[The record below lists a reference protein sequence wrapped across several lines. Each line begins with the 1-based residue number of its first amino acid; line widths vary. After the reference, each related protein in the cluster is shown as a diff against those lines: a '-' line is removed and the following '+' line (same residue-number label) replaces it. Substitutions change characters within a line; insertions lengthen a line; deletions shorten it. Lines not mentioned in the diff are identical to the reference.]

1 MKIRYALLAAALL
14 APAYAGTTEP
24 QVEIKETPAAKR
36 LSGSVTFGYDSNY
49 NGRGYVVSH
58 SVAEG
63 DSVLYGALKL
73 NYDIGKPGQWTLG
86 STIAYQVPT
95 SGHTLYGN
103 PSIGPNIAAG
113 AVDQTILGTLMGQ
126 GMSADAAQATLD
138 GIKANNS
145 PISADGTTYND
156 TVKAAQKRK
165 IKQANIENQFTV
177 ITEAKYTSTT
187 GLWNVALGHNFTH
200 GGLLGVMAKHYRD
213 QGASCIN
220 EVFVAPEWT
229 PYKWLSIGVKTSYSF
244 QGIQGW
250 WFEPYVTAK
259 APIIGTPE
267 DIKLLG
273 VLTLGMSATAD
284 YFAAPYNACGNGSQA
299 FWIKFSTPWFVKDN
313 FIITPSISFNWLG
326 KGGIDANKNSEFKHY
341 TENPNMIPFKNFGV
355 VAGVS
360 ATYMF

>member
-24 QVEIKETPAAKR
+24 QVEIQEAPAAKR
-36 LSGSVTFGYDSNY
+36 LSGSVTLGYDSNY
-49 NGRGYVVSH
+49 SGRGYVVSH

-63 DSVLYGALKL
+63 DSMVYSALKL
-73 NYDIGKPGQWTLG
+73 NYDLGKPGQWTLG
-86 STIAYQVPT
+86 STVAYQVPT
-95 SGHTLYGN
+95 SGHRLYGGGVKLGK
-103 PSIGPNIAAG
+103 PMPIAPGVVLPAGHRVDIG
-113 AVDQTILGTLMGQ
+113 D
-126 GMSADAAQATLD
+126 
-138 GIKANNS
+138 K
-145 PISADGTTYND
+145 
-156 TVKAAQKRK
+156 
-165 IKQANIENQFTV
+165 NIENQFTV
-177 ITEAKYTSTT
+177 ITDAKYTSTT
-187 GLWNVALGHNFTH
+187 GLWNVAMGHNFTH

-213 QGASCIN
+213 QGASCVN

-229 PYKWLSIGVKTSYSF
+229 PYKWLSVGVKTSYSF

-299 FWIKFSTPWFVKDN
+299 FWVKFSTPWFVRDN
-313 FIITPSISFNWLG
+313 LIITPSISFNWLG
-326 KGGIDANKNSEFKHY
+326 KGGLDANKRAEARPLND
-341 TENPNMIPFKNFGV
+341 TAIPFRNFGV
-355 VAGVS
+355 VVGIS
-360 ATYMF
+360 ATYTF

>member
-24 QVEIKETPAAKR
+24 QVEIKEAPAAKR
-36 LSGSVTFGYDSNY
+36 LSGSATFGYDTNY
-49 NGRGYVVSH
+49 TGRGYVVSH

-126 GMSADAAQATLD
+126 GMSEADAQATLA

-187 GLWNVALGHNFTH
+187 GLWNVALGHNFTR

-213 QGASCIN
+213 QGASVVN

-244 QGIQGW
+244 QGITGW

-326 KGGIDANKNSEFKHY
+326 KGGINANKGSEFRHY
-341 TENPNMIPFKNFGV
+341 TENPTMVPFKNFGV

>member
-24 QVEIKETPAAKR
+24 QVEVKEAPAAKR
-36 LSGSVTFGYDSNY
+36 LSGSATFGYDTNY
-49 NGRGYVVSH
+49 TGRGYVVSH

-113 AVDQTILGTLMGQ
+113 AVDQTIMGTLMGQ
-126 GMSADAAQATLD
+126 DMSEAAAQATLA
-138 GIKANNS
+138 GIKAQNATL
-145 PISADGTTYND
+145 PTGATYND
-156 TVKAAQKRK
+156 TVKAAQKKK

-177 ITEAKYTSTT
+177 LTEAKYTSTT
-187 GLWNVALGHNFTH
+187 GLWNVALGHNFTR
-200 GGLLGVMAKHYRD
+200 GGLLGVLAKHYRD
-213 QGASCIN
+213 QGASVVN
-220 EVFVAPEWT
+220 EVFIAPEWT

-244 QGIQGW
+244 QGITGW

-284 YFAAPYNACGNGSQA
+284 YFADPYNACGNGSQA

-326 KGGIDANKNSEFKHY
+326 KGGIDANKGSEFRHY
-341 TENPNMIPFKNFGV
+341 TENPTMVPFKNFGV